1 MLVYDVALMKKDE
14 LVAASVSCVVSTDGP
29 TPIVTI
35 ETCNAS
41 NFCFVAVRA
50 AWSIVASVM
59 MIATLLERNP
69 NIKAQLSAAAV
80 ISVDDECVPET
91 GAVITL

>member
-1 MLVYDVALMKKDE
+1 MLVHDVTLMKKDE
-14 LVAASVSCVVSTDGP
+14 LVAASVSCVVSTNGP

-41 NFCFVAVRA
+41 DFYFVAVRA

-59 MIATLLERNP
+59 MMTTLLEPNP
-69 NIKAQLSAAAV
+69 NMKAQLSAVVV
-80 ISVDDECVPET
+80 ISVDDGCVPET
-91 GAVITL
+91 EAVTKL